1 MTVPRRGERVKAE
14 KGRDLPTGPGL
25 RWLEVPIRPLAILA
39 ALLSLAFAASAHAE
53 QPVTNTNDS
62 GPGSLRNA
70 LATAVPGDIIEIPP
84 GTYSLTSGQL
94 VATDDNIT
102 LQGQLAGTDKPV
114 IQSTG
119 GFRVLC
125 VDGAFDVTVEDLVI
139 HGGTAAPG
147 AGGAC
152 ADSQGGGIHAEAG
165 SILRVQNS
173 WVQHNTASPAQGGG
187 GGIFAAGD
195 LFVSDSI
202 VRHNTTTAGL
212 AVGNN
217 NGGGG
222 IRWTG
227 SGFPSFQITDS
238 TIYENAATVGGAGS
252 GGAGIY
258 SGGAPSLTNVTLSGN
273 NHVASAGAAGGG
285 GGGILVSATGGLLE
299 HVTFF
304 GNHSDRQGGAL
315 GGSSTDLENSVFHA
329 NTATSDPDCA
339 PGAADSLGGNV
350 SSSAGQCDFASPGDR
365 GGVDPQLGPLAVNGS
380 NNGTL
385 THAILARQTPAVDF
399 PANCPVGD
407 DQRGVGRSFGTCDSG
422 AYEFDGNTSASVPD
436 CSPTGVIPLALDEP
450 PGGDVDRLL
459 YKVNGGAELQ
469 NDLTDV
475 GEPPTPTSVVIPE
488 GRNTLE
494 YWGQWTN
501 GIQQGHGFQDV
512 LVDKTTPTV
521 DVERPDGESI
531 FVITR
536 RETVNVSAA
545 DALSGLVQNPSG
557 TGLRVDTGRRGAAT
571 FAPTATDLCENQ
583 ASDAFDYRV
592 LAPGL
597 GVRTVLERVR
607 GRVRVRRRASGAA
620 HASQK
625 GTPFTALTQ
634 PRELPVASFIDAR
647 RGTTRLTS
655 ARTRRED
662 QIQDGLFSAGVF
674 QVLQSRRVRARGLTN
689 LKLSGGSFKRCA
701 RAGKGAGAAGISRRA
716 IRRLRGNA
724 RGRFRTTGRNSS
736 ATVRGTIWEVIDRC
750 DGTLTRVKRGRVV
763 VRDFRRKKT
772 VIVRAGKSYLAQA
785 RR

>member
-1 MTVPRRGERVKAE
+1 M
-14 KGRDLPTGPGL
+14 
-25 RWLEVPIRPLAILA
+25 
-39 ALLSLAFAASAHAE
+39 SLAFAASAHAE

-70 LATAVPGDIIEIPP
+70 LATAVPGDTVEIPP

-94 VATDDNIT
+94 VANVDNIT

-114 IQSTG
+114 IASTA

-125 VDGAFDVTVEDLVI
+125 VDGPVDVTVEDLVI

-173 WVQHNTASPAQGGG
+173 WVQHNNASPAQGGG

-195 LFVSDSI
+195 LFVSDTI
-202 VRHNTTTAGL
+202 VRHNTSTAGL
-212 AVGNN
+212 TVGND

-227 SGFPSFQITDS
+227 SGFQSFEITDS
-238 TIYENAATVGGAGS
+238 TIYENTATS
-252 GGAGIY
+252 GGAN
-258 SGGAPSLTNVTLSGN
+258 SGGGGVYSEGPPSLSNVTLSGN
-273 NHVASAGAAGGG
+273 RDFAAAGAPLSGGGAGIIVKTAGGSIEHTTFVGNGSDRAGGG
-285 GGGILVSATGGLLE
+285 MAGELTTLANSLFDANFGGT
-299 HVTFF
+299 
-304 GNHSDRQGGAL
+304 NPDCL
-315 GGSSTDLENSVFHA
+315 GGS
-329 NTATSDPDCA
+329 
-339 PGAADSLGGNV
+339 ADSAGGNTQ
-350 SSSAGQCDFASPGDR
+350 SSLLAGCDRTAEDQA
-365 GGVDPQLGPLAVNGS
+365 GVDPKLGPLAANGS
-380 NNGTL
+380 DNGTL
-385 THAILARQTPAVDF
+385 THAILARDSPAVNF
-399 PANCPVGD
+399 GKNCGSSPPE
-407 DQRGVGRSFGTCDSG
+407 DQRGVVRYQTCDSG
-422 AYEFDGNTSASVPD
+422 AYEFDGNTTAEVPD
-436 CSPTGVIPLALDEP
+436 CSPTGVIPLALDSA
-450 PGGDVDRLL
+450 PGGTVVGLS
-459 YKVNGGAELQ
+459 YMVNGGPEIQDNTGDSGGA
-469 NDLTDV
+469 LT
-475 GEPPTPTSVVIPE
+475 PASVTFPE
-488 GRNTLE
+488 GRATLE
-494 YWGQWTN
+494 YWGRWTN
-501 GIQQGHGFQDV
+501 GIQQGHGLQNV
-512 LVDKTTPTV
+512 LVDKTRPTV

-536 RETVNVSAA
+536 RETVNVQAA
-545 DALSGLVQNPSG
+545 DALSGLVQDPSG
-557 TGLRVDTGRRGAAT
+557 TGVRVDTGRRGAAT
-571 FAPTATDLCENQ
+571 YAPTATDLCENQ

-607 GRVRVRRRASGAA
+607 GRVRVRRRASGGAQ
-620 HASQK
+620 ASQK
-625 GTPFTALTQ
+625 GTPFTPLTQ
-634 PRELPVASFIDAR
+634 PRELPVASFIDAT

-689 LKLSGGSFKRCA
+689 LKLRGGNFKRCA
-701 RAGKGAGAAGISRRA
+701 RAGKGARAAGISRRA
-716 IRRLRGNA
+716 IRRLRGNT

-736 ATVRGTIWEVIDRC
+736 ATVRGTIWEVVDRC

-772 VIVRAGKSYLAQA
+772 VIVRAGKSYLARSA
-785 RR
+785 PSN